1 MAETKRSRSA
11 QDLALP
17 YPLGVAATQM
27 GVMPHLMGFMLR
39 QAQMLVYQDFHQSV
53 GEPAI
58 RPPQF
63 GILEVVHLNPGIRPS
78 DVALALGISRA
89 NLVPLLAELAAQ
101 GWLTRDE
108 DKKDG
113 RAQVLNL
120 TEKGENERKRLHGLI
135 LPHED
140 RLAARLG
147 PKGREQLLAL
157 LHALV
162 QG

>member
-1 MAETKRSRSA
+1 
-11 QDLALP
+11 
-17 YPLGVAATQM
+17 M

-39 QAQMLVYQDFHQSV
+39 QAQMLVYQDFQQSV
-53 GEPAI
+53 GEPSI

-120 TEKGENERKRLHGLI
+120 TETGENERKRLHGLI

>member
-1 MAETKRSRSA
+1 
-11 QDLALP
+11 
-17 YPLGVAATQM
+17 M
-27 GVMPHLMGFMLR
+27 GVLPHLMGFMLR
-39 QAQMLVYQDFHQSV
+39 QAQLLVYQDFHQAV
-53 GEPAI
+53 GDPAI

-63 GILEVVHLNPGIRPS
+63 GILEVVNKNPGIRPS

-89 NLVPLLAELAAQ
+89 NLVPLLAELVGH
-101 GWLTRDE
+101 GWLTRDG

-113 RAQVLNL
+113 RAQALGL
-120 TEKGENERKRLHGLI
+120 TPAGEQELQRLHGLI

-147 PKGREQLLAL
+147 PRGRAQLLKL